1 MATTGTAP
9 TQVTSTP
16 TQQQHGDATV
26 SSITISNGTASNGT
40 GTITISNT
48 ISNLGNYYTTAAGT
62 SISNAAWSLYTNYM
76 KPKTFKLGNTTV
88 CIYNC
93 DNKYFIVDNVHFSFE
108 TQGTN
113 VTLRVG
119 TYGTTN
125 LSSLDEVRNYIKSMK
140 MYYLKCKEFEKQLE
154 LSSDF
159 A

>member
-1 MATTGTAP
+1 MAVTAH

-16 TQQQHGDATV
+16 TQHSQLSNATV
-26 SSITISNGTASNGT
+26 SSISISNGTSTN
-40 GTITISNT
+40 GTITISN
-48 ISNLGNYYTTAAGT
+48 LGQYTTT
-62 SISNAAWSLYTNYM
+62 SVPHISNAAWNVYTTYM
-76 KPKTFKLGNTTV
+76 KPKTFKLGNTVV
-88 CIYNC
+88 CVYNC
-93 DNKYFIVDNVHFSFE
+93 ENKYFMVDNVHFSFE

-113 VTLRVG
+113 VTLRVS

>member
-1 MATTGTAP
+1 MTTGTAP

-16 TQQQHGDATV
+16 TQPQHGNATV
-26 SSITISNGTASNGT
+26 SSISISNGTVSNGT
-40 GTITISNT
+40 GTLT
-48 ISNLGNYYTTAAGT
+48 ISNLGYYTTAGT
-62 SISNAAWSLYTNYM
+62 SISNAALNVYTNYM

-88 CIYNC
+88 CVYNC
-93 DNKYFIVDNVHFSFE
+93 WNTYFIVDNVHFSFE
-108 TQGTN
+108 TQGTI
-113 VTLRVG
+113 VTLKVG